1 MAKPEQT
8 LAVLQKFVD
17 GYTDSVEVAMQAL
30 ADGATPKEAKRVLA
44 GALNYV
50 LDLLDMFPDHYQGL
64 GVADDAMLLRLA
76 AKQAVAAGATQP
88 KLESLADE
96 AGAVAPLLGELA
108 DRLDR
113 YVAKLADRPVRGRTA
128 DQILGS
134 KDVFAV
140 FAADIDRQVRSFK
153 PQKIE
158 PSVNAEFQVKELRK
172 MLEHALKK
180 AGV

>member
-17 GYTDSVEVAMQAL
+17 GYTDSVEVAMAAL
-30 ADGATPKEAKRVLA
+30 TDAATPNDAKRVLV

-76 AKQAVAAGATQP
+76 ARQAVLEGAEQPRLKALANEAA
-88 KLESLADE
+88 EVE
-96 AGAVAPLLGELA
+96 PLLGDLA
-108 DRLDR
+108 DRLEK
-113 YVAKLADRPVRGRTA
+113 YVTKLADRKVRGRTA
-128 DQILGS
+128 DSILGS

-140 FAADIDRQVRSFK
+140 FSNDIDRQVKSFR

-172 MLEHALKK
+172 MLEHSLKK